1 MGKKVADMEE
11 IRIGYLLKQLKV
23 ALEQK
28 RKENM
33 DDLDITPSQCFM
45 LRYLLTQDGSRMY
58 ASDIYKALGIS
69 RVSVSVILNGLCK
82 KGYLTMED
90 DFWDERRK
98 KISLTKKAYET
109 QEEIGRVLKKRE
121 EQMCEGISQEDIKL
135 FEAVLNRMILNL
147 KKKNGDLEEMRQD
160 KGKL

>member
-1 MGKKVADMEE
+1 MEE

-23 ALEQK
+23 ALEQN

-33 DDLDITPSQCFM
+33 DGLDITPSQCFM

-69 RVSVSVILNGLCK
+69 RVSVSVTLNGLCK

-121 EQMCEGISQEDIKL
+121 EQMCEGISQEELKL